1 MEHGAKKVK
10 EMEWREQQL
19 RLQPPKPAPKV
30 DTREELID
38 QVGYVEREGG
48 RDKHVGRRERRE
60 DGREKLDGGREPF
73 QIWGR

>member
-1 MEHGAKKVK
+1 MPSWRPTNLPTRVSWFNMSSAHVLPVLSCLCVLQVMEHGAKKVK

-38 QVGYVEREGG
+38 QVG
-48 RDKHVGRRERRE
+48 
-60 DGREKLDGGREPF
+60 
-73 QIWGR
+73 